1 MIPRELLFKGLI
13 FSSTPLLRRAD
24 LVMSEGQSIDGVQ
37 CTV

>member
-1 MIPRELLFKGLI
+1 MVPRKHLFKGLI

-37 CTV
+37 STV